1 MQQFPL
7 FNLHV
12 DERTADKRAL
22 LLKYATYAVYL
33 EVYVCQHEFTECVA
47 AEGADAGG
55 HFNRG
60 GVGPEYERALL
71 ARTRQSRPLPSSPA
85 MFVPLNPFWV
95 FR

>member
-60 GVGPEYERALL
+60 GVGPEYERAS
-71 ARTRQSRPLPSSPA
+71 ARPLPCPPRS
-85 MFVPLNPFWV
+85 FLNPLWV
-95 FR
+95 LR